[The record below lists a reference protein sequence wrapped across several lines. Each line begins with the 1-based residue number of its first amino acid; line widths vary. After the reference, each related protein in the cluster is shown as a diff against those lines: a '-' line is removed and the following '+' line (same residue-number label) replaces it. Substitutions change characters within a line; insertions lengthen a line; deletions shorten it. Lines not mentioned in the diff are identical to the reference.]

1 MNAPCF
7 PPTLQSTHERPAVKR
22 ADLLDLQFDSA
33 AHDPAAFATSGWQ
46 PEDTLGAGLP
56 ERERALYVRYVRA
69 LSLLCECAPYVDEPD
84 YADMIDDVLAEACR
98 HYPLAW
104 QSDGDRR
111 EIALRA
117 PAPD

>member
-1 MNAPCF
+1 VNAPCLPLTL
-7 PPTLQSTHERPAVKR
+7 PPIHERPAVKR
-22 ADLLDLQFDSA
+22 ADPLDLQLDSA
-33 AHDPAAFATSGWQ
+33 VHDRCAGAPTGWQ

-69 LSLLCECAPYVDEPD
+69 LALLCECAPYVDEPD

-104 QSDGDRR
+104 QSDGERR
-111 EIALRA
+111 EIAVRA

>member
-1 MNAPCF
+1 M
-7 PPTLQSTHERPAVKR
+7 KR
-22 ADLLDLQFDSA
+22 ADPHDLQVDST
-33 AHDPAAFATSGWQ
+33 AHAPGASHPDGWQ
-46 PEDTLGAGLP
+46 SEAALGAGLP

-69 LSLLCECAPYVDEPD
+69 LALLCECAPYVDEPD
-84 YADMIDDVLAEACR
+84 YTDMIDDLLEEACR

-104 QSDGDRR
+104 QRDGERR